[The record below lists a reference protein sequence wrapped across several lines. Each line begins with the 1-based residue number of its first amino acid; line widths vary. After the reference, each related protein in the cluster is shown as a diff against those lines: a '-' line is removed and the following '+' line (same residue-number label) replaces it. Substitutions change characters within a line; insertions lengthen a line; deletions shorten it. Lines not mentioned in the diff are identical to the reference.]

1 MTSEAAPESLRT
13 DLGTVEARVRA
24 INELDLPMAAIER
37 FLKARGFDV
46 PSLGE
51 HFEMNVAERLDPQD
65 CEALIREFKYAGRRT
80 TINYFVI
87 RGINDLELDEI
98 ANSVDGR
105 LPNQDEV
112 EHVPGEPFLAATDV
126 FVNRLYLAIGYKE
139 TAGSQ
144 DPETGRNQGVLISK
158 RVVVVIS
165 EDTDLV
171 EIRGSDE
178 GMVEKVRD
186 EVCSSIGKYQ
196 DSVKSRPP
204 LGPKFQ
210 DKFNKKVERY
220 YNLRVRVDEQ
230 ENTTLDT
237 IAFTSREDE
246 DGQRRDARESER
258 VERELSEEGSEITMG
273 YVELDEGFKFN
284 INREKSKLSFMK
296 TEMEENLNQVTEIVD
311 DVLREAGEYS
321 QETFSGIEDV
331 PE

>member
-1 MTSEAAPESLRT
+1 M
-13 DLGTVEARVRA
+13 
-24 INELDLPMAAIER
+24 
-37 FLKARGFDV
+37 
-46 PSLGE
+46 GE
-51 HFEMNVAERLDPQD
+51 HFEMKVAERLGKEG
-65 CEALIREFKYAGRRT
+65 CKALIREFKYAGRQ

-87 RGINDLELDEI
+87 RGISDFELTEV
-98 ANSVDGR
+98 ATNVDNR
-105 LPNQDEV
+105 LPPQADV
-112 EHVPGEPFLAATDV
+112 DQVPGEPFLAATDI
-126 FVNRLYLAIGYKE
+126 FGDRLYMAVGYKE
-139 TAGSQ
+139 PAGSQ
-144 DPETGRNQGVLISK
+144 DPETGRSKGVLISK

-178 GMVEKVRD
+178 RMVERVRD
-186 EVCSSIGKYQ
+186 EICSSIGKYQ
-196 DSVKSRPP
+196 NSVKSRPP
-204 LGPKFQ
+204 LGPEFQ
-210 DKFNKKVERY
+210 TKFNEKVERY
-220 YNLRVRVDEQ
+220 YNLKVRVDEQ
-230 ENTTLDT
+230 ENSTLDT

-246 DGQRRDARESER
+246 DGQRRDARESKR

-311 DVLREAGEYS
+311 DVLREAGEHS